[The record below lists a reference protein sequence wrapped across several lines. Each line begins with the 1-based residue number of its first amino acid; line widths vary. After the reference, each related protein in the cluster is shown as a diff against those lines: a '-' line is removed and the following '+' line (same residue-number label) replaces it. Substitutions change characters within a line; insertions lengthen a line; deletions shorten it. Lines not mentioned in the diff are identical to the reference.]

1 VKTSVLPQTIVWLAH
16 LPVLAGDK
24 TSVLAGSLTS
34 LYFHHTGWSPI
45 LGVRRPGGKTERT
58 SLMGLAPASL
68 AGLLTWGSVTQEYV
82 LTSSSLAWSAYWPNE
97 TPKCKTTVEHRTLSG
112 RSLPV
117 FWGRRDTVKPQ
128 TTVWPATAGLKT
140 HTWVQDIGLG
150 WFTYQSLHF
159 TLRVTDIGLYALSQ
173 GIRVGAR
180 LPHLLADRPKR
191 LSQSFASSDRML
203 SHGRKRCVQRP
214 ACLPGTANCLMANA
228 SGRQAPMTSELTA
241 ARGIRP

>member
-82 LTSSSLAWSAYWPNE
+82 LTSGSLAWSARWPNE
-97 TPKCKTTVEHRTLSG
+97 TPKCKTQSSIGLCPAGHF
-112 RSLPV
+112 RS
-117 FWGRRDTVKPQ
+117 FGGGETIVKPQ
-128 TTVWPATAGLKT
+128 TQSGQQLPDLKPT
-140 HTWVQDIGLG
+140 LG
-150 WFTYQSLHF
+150 CWFTYQ
-159 TLRVTDIGLYALSQ
+159 T
-173 GIRVGAR
+173 
-180 LPHLLADRPKR
+180 
-191 LSQSFASSDRML
+191 
-203 SHGRKRCVQRP
+203 
-214 ACLPGTANCLMANA
+214 
-228 SGRQAPMTSELTA
+228 
-241 ARGIRP
+241 